1 MMSDEGESESHH
13 RTGWPGSVSTSSTP
27 ASACAPPREEGGGEG
42 GRRPLRPLP
51 QKMKHTC
58 TCIDLS
64 TQSSAGSFLF
74 ARSSR
79 LGANASPEWPSVQQ
93 QHGKAVRERWRL
105 RVLLLSR
112 RRHGVTAWQ
121 RSNSTHTAARKQWRR
136 SLRKMPDVSSAPI
149 PRVPCSRKWRHRS
162 PRRAPP
168 RGAADS
174 APVALTRGRVGGLTL
189 APAPP
194 ALRSR
199 DGVAERALLKQKCA
213 PVRPPPSPV
222 LRGDWRGPISFL
234 AVLAACTHSAVR
246 LLPCNDI
253 TAKEEVANQVRAP
266 LPPPWSYTRARLGPS
281 CEPARTHESGLSP
294 SRDLRIVCRSAS
306 PSGTRSSSAR
316 S

>member
-1 MMSDEGESESHH
+1 M
-13 RTGWPGSVSTSSTP
+13 
-27 ASACAPPREEGGGEG
+27 
-42 GRRPLRPLP
+42 
-51 QKMKHTC
+51 
-58 TCIDLS
+58 
-64 TQSSAGSFLF
+64 
-74 ARSSR
+74 
-79 LGANASPEWPSVQQ
+79 
-93 QHGKAVRERWRL
+93 
-105 RVLLLSR
+105 LLLSR

-266 LPPPWSYTRARLGPS
+266 LPPPWSYTPARLGPS

-294 SRDLRIVCRSAS
+294 SRTTICVSFVAAHHHLAHDPAAQDRRECGADGEELAGVPGQTQGLRGLQGPGPPRGAKEGQPDGGTSVR
-306 PSGTRSSSAR
+306 PSVRPSVLILGGILGSCAV
-316 S
+316 